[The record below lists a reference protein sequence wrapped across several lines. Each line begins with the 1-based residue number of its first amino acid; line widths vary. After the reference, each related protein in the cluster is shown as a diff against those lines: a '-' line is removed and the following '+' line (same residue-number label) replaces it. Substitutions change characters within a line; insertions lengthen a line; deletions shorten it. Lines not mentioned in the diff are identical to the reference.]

1 MPRRSAYPGR
11 GLIFARARWRNRAL
25 LFLERLGFGRP
36 LLIDHQ
42 MPQGP
47 VLALRQGTVDEVIAA
62 EIGSGR
68 LYPLDGLGLGP
79 GDLVIDV
86 GAQIGVFSLL
96 AATAGARVIAC
107 EPAPSNF
114 RLLRANIARNGLED
128 RIEALQMAVWRP
140 GSRSL
145 KIHESADNM
154 GGHAVVAALGPATRV
169 PARSLAELLDERGVE
184 RCRLLKIDAEGSEYA
199 ILYGADEATLRR
211 FDHIYLEAHEY
222 CQLGTLRRPQEPEYS
237 GRGMAAHLDQLGF
250 EVREDPKA
258 RCLYATLRCT
268 VRSRVADRRW
278 TNEAPLIE

>member
-1 MPRRSAYPGR
+1 MR
-11 GLIFARARWRNRAL
+11 GPIFARARWRNRAL

-36 LLIDHQ
+36 PLIHHQ

-47 VLALRQGTVDEVIAA
+47 VIALRQGTVDEVIAV
-62 EIGSGR
+62 EIGGGR

-79 GDLVIDV
+79 DEVVIDV

-114 RLLRANIARNGLED
+114 RLLRRNIARNGLDD

-140 GSRSL
+140 GVRHL

-169 PARSLAELLDERGVE
+169 PARSLAELLDERGIE

-199 ILYGADEATLRR
+199 ILYGADAATLRR
-211 FDHIYLEAHEY
+211 FDHIYLEVHEY
-222 CQLGTLRRPQEPEYS
+222 CQLGTLRRPEEPEYS
-237 GRGMAAHLDQLGF
+237 GRGMAARLGERGF
-250 EVREDPKA
+250 EIREDPRA
-258 RCLYATLRCT
+258 RCLYATLR
-268 VRSRVADRRW
+268 RSTTHRV
-278 TNEAPLIE
+278 E